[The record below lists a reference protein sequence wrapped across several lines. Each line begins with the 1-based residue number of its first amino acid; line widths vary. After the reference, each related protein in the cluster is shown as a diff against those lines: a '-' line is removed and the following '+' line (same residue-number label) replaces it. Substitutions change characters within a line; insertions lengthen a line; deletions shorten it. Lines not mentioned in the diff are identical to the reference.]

1 MQKKNPIL
9 SRGAMFSKLT
19 RKNWSQ
25 STEDRILNLFR
36 PYATNGVAAEA
47 EALADRIIEML
58 DKADSEELMN
68 QLLDKAGM

>member
-1 MQKKNPIL
+1 MQRKNPII

-36 PYATNGVAAEA
+36 PYTRNGVAAEA
-47 EALADRIIEML
+47 EALADKLIEML

-68 QLLDKAGM
+68 RMLDKANL